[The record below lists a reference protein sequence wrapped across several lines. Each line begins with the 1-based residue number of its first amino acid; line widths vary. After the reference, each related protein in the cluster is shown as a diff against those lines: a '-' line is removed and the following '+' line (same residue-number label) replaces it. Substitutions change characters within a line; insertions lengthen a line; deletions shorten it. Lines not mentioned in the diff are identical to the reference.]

1 MLLPTDFIEFLK
13 IGLMVQQIKD
23 YFGGIFF
30 KAKQKI
36 PNTNK
41 YEMCAEALADIVV
54 FNQTFLQAKKC
65 KKKKNLNYA
74 VCVSRLSAD
83 YCSFLSNF
91 FACKKYKNKKNLNY
105 AVCVS
110 RLSIDTVVIYQTFS
124 RAKNAKKEEPQLRG
138 LRVEA
143 LG

>member
-13 IGLMVQQIKD
+13 IGLMLQQIKD

-30 KAKQKI
+30 KAKQKA

-74 VCVSRLSAD
+74 VCVSRLSTGAD
-83 YCSFLSNF
+83 VHNGFDYKVLKYRQKYTLSAICTLVNWSFS
-91 FACKKYKNKKNLNY
+91 
-105 AVCVS
+105 S
-110 RLSIDTVVIYQTFS
+110 
-124 RAKNAKKEEPQLRG
+124 
-138 LRVEA
+138 
-143 LG
+143 

>member
-65 KKKKNLNYA
+65 KKK
-74 VCVSRLSAD
+74 
-83 YCSFLSNF
+83 
-91 FACKKYKNKKNLNY
+91 
-105 AVCVS
+105 
-110 RLSIDTVVIYQTFS
+110 
-124 RAKNAKKEEPQLRG
+124 EEPQLRG
-138 LRVEA
+138 LRARLSTVFR
-143 LG
+143 G